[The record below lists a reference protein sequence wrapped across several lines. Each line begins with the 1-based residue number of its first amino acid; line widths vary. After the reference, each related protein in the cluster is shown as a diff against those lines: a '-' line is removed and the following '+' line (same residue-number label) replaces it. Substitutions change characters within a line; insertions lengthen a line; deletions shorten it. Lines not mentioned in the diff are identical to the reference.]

1 MIVSNLEMV
10 IRLAL
15 AVVLGGAVGLERER
29 KNQAAGLRTHI
40 VVILGATL
48 VMLISKYGFADIFI
62 NTKDPA
68 RLAAQVVSGI
78 GFLGAGMII
87 VNRNKIRGLTTAASL
102 WTTACIG
109 LGVGAGFYIPA
120 ISTTILL
127 VGTLSIVQ
135 IIEQRHVKKDFRQ
148 IYAEVEQLDS
158 FMQGL
163 DEVLTRYAVNL
174 GRVEIQEK
182 SFPSELDVGDNDPGI
197 VKLVVYLQLPRY
209 MDVSFIVSG
218 LSKIDGVHLVEE
230 K

>member
-1 MIVSNLEMV
+1 MIISNLEMV

-15 AVVLGGAVGLERER
+15 AVALGAAVGLEREK

-48 VMLISKYGFADIFI
+48 VMLISKYGFSDIFI

-109 LGVGAGFYIPA
+109 LGVGAGFYVPA
-120 ISTTILL
+120 IATTVLL
-127 VGTLSIVQ
+127 VGTLSFVQ
-135 IIEQRHVKKDFRQ
+135 YLEQHHVKKDSRK

-158 FMQGL
+158 FMQEL
-163 DEVLTRYAVNL
+163 DEVLTRQAVNL
-174 GRVEIQEK
+174 GRVEILQK
-182 SFPSELDVGDNDPGI
+182 SYPDELDVGENTPGI
-197 VKLVVYLQLPRY
+197 VKVMVYLQLPRY
-209 MDVSFIVSG
+209 TDCSFIISS
-218 LSKIDGVHLVEE
+218 LSKIEGVRLVEE
-230 K
+230 R

>member
-1 MIVSNLEMV
+1 MEVSFGERK
-10 IRLAL
+10 I
-15 AVVLGGAVGLERER
+15 LEREK

-48 VMLISKYGFADIFI
+48 VMLISKYGFSDIFI

-109 LGVGAGFYIPA
+109 LGVGAGFYVPA
-120 ISTTILL
+120 IATTVLL
-127 VGTLSIVQ
+127 VGTLSFVQ
-135 IIEQRHVKKDFRQ
+135 YLEQHHVKKDSRK

-158 FMQGL
+158 FMQEL
-163 DEVLTRYAVNL
+163 DEVLTRQAVNL
-174 GRVEIQEK
+174 DRVEILEK
-182 SFPSELDVGDNDPGI
+182 SYPDELDVGENTPGI
-197 VKLVVYLQLPRY
+197 VKVMVYLQLPRY
-209 MDVSFIVSG
+209 TDCSFIISS
-218 LSKIDGVHLVEE
+218 LSKIEGVRLVEE
-230 K
+230 R

>member
-1 MIVSNLEMV
+1 MIISNLEMV

-15 AVVLGGAVGLERER
+15 AVALGAAVGLEREK

-48 VMLISKYGFADIFI
+48 VMLISKYGFSDVFI

-109 LGVGAGFYIPA
+109 LGVGAGFYIPSIA
-120 ISTTILL
+120 TTVLL
-127 VGTLSIVQ
+127 VGTLSFVQ
-135 IIEQRHVKKDFRQ
+135 YLEQHHVKKDSRK
-148 IYAEVEQLDS
+148 IYAEVEQLDA
-158 FMQGL
+158 FMQEL
-163 DEVLTRYAVNL
+163 DEVLTRQAVNL
-174 GRVEIQEK
+174 GRVEILEK
-182 SFPSELDVGDNDPGI
+182 SFPDELDVGENTPG
-197 VKLVVYLQLPRY
+197 VVRVMVYLQLPRY
-209 MDVSFIVSG
+209 TDCSFIISS
-218 LSKIDGVHLVEE
+218 LSKIEGVRLVEE
-230 K
+230 R

>member
-1 MIVSNLEMV
+1 MIISNLEMV

-15 AVVLGGAVGLERER
+15 AVALGAAVGLEREK

-48 VMLISKYGFADIFI
+48 VMLISKYGFSDIFI

-109 LGVGAGFYIPA
+109 LGVGAGFYIPSIA
-120 ISTTILL
+120 TTVLL
-127 VGTLSIVQ
+127 VGTLSFVQ
-135 IIEQRHVKKDFRQ
+135 YLEQHHVKKDARK
-148 IYAEVEQLDS
+148 IYAEVEQLDL
-158 FMQGL
+158 FMQEL
-163 DEVLTRYAVNL
+163 DEVLTRQAVNL
-174 GRVEIQEK
+174 GRVEILEK
-182 SFPSELDVGDNDPGI
+182 NFPDELDVGENTPG
-197 VKLVVYLQLPRY
+197 VVRVMVYLQLPRY
-209 MDVSFIVSG
+209 TDCSFIISS
-218 LSKIDGVHLVEE
+218 LSKIEGVRLVEE
-230 K
+230 R

>member
-1 MIVSNLEMV
+1 MIISNLEMV

-15 AVVLGGAVGLERER
+15 AVALGAAVGLEREK

-48 VMLISKYGFADIFI
+48 VMLISKYGFSDIFI

-109 LGVGAGFYIPA
+109 LGVGAGFYVPSIA
-120 ISTTILL
+120 TTVLL
-127 VGTLSIVQ
+127 VGTLSFVQ
-135 IIEQRHVKKDFRQ
+135 YLEQHHVKKDSRK

-158 FMQGL
+158 FMQEL
-163 DEVLTRYAVNL
+163 DEVLTRQAVNL
-174 GRVEIQEK
+174 GRVEILEK
-182 SFPSELDVGDNDPGI
+182 SYPDELDVGENTPGI
-197 VKLVVYLQLPRY
+197 VKVMVYLQLPRY
-209 MDVSFIVSG
+209 TDCSFIISS
-218 LSKIDGVHLVEE
+218 LSKIEGVRLVEE
-230 K
+230 R

>member
-1 MIVSNLEMV
+1 MIISNLEMV

-15 AVVLGGAVGLERER
+15 AVALGAAVGLEREK

-48 VMLISKYGFADIFI
+48 VMLISKYGFTDIFI

-109 LGVGAGFYIPA
+109 LAIGAGFYIPA
-120 ISTTILL
+120 VATTVLL
-127 VGTLSIVQ
+127 VGTLSFVQ
-135 IIEQRHVKKDFRQ
+135 YLEQHHVKKDSRK

-158 FMQGL
+158 FMQEL
-163 DEVLTRYAVNL
+163 DEVLTRQAVNL
-174 GRVEIQEK
+174 GRVEILEK
-182 SFPSELDVGDNDPGI
+182 SYPDELDVGENTPGI
-197 VKLVVYLQLPRY
+197 VKVMVYLQLPRY
-209 MDVSFIVSG
+209 TDCSFIISS
-218 LSKIDGVHLVEE
+218 LSKIEGVRLVEE
-230 K
+230 R

>member
-1 MIVSNLEMV
+1 MIISNLEMV
-10 IRLAL
+10 LRLAL
-15 AVVLGGAVGLERER
+15 AVVLGSAVGLEREK

-48 VMLISKYGFADIFI
+48 VMLISKYGFSDIFI

-109 LGVGAGFYIPA
+109 LGVGAGFYIPSIA
-120 ISTTILL
+120 TTVLL
-127 VGTLSIVQ
+127 VGTLSFVQ
-135 IIEQRHVKKDFRQ
+135 YIEQHHLKKDSRK

-158 FMQGL
+158 FMEEL
-163 DEVLTRYAVNL
+163 DEVLTKQAVTL
-174 GRVEIQEK
+174 GRVEILEK
-182 SFPSELDVGDNDPGI
+182 SYPNELDVGENEPGI
-197 VKLVVYLQLPRY
+197 AKVMVYLQLPKY
-209 MDVSFIVSG
+209 MDCSFIISD
-218 LSKIDGVHLVEE
+218 LSQIEGVRLVEE
-230 K
+230 R

>member
-1 MIVSNLEMV
+1 MIISNLEMV

-15 AVVLGGAVGLERER
+15 AVALGAAVGLEREK

-48 VMLISKYGFADIFI
+48 VMLISKYGFSDIFI

-109 LGVGAGFYIPA
+109 LGVGAGFYVPA
-120 ISTTILL
+120 IATTVLL
-127 VGTLSIVQ
+127 VGTLSFVQ
-135 IIEQRHVKKDFRQ
+135 YLEQHHVKKDSRN

-158 FMQGL
+158 FMQEL
-163 DEVLTRYAVNL
+163 DEVLTRQAVNL
-174 GRVEIQEK
+174 GRVEILEK
-182 SFPSELDVGDNDPGI
+182 SYPDELDVGENTPGI
-197 VKLVVYLQLPRY
+197 VKVMVYLQLPRY
-209 MDVSFIVSG
+209 TDCSFIISS
-218 LSKIDGVHLVEE
+218 LSKIEGVRLVEE
-230 K
+230 R

>member
-1 MIVSNLEMV
+1 MIISNLEMV

-15 AVVLGGAVGLERER
+15 AVALGAAVGLEREK

-48 VMLISKYGFADIFI
+48 VMLISKYGFSDIFI

-109 LGVGAGFYIPA
+109 LGVGAGFYVPA
-120 ISTTILL
+120 IATTVLL
-127 VGTLSIVQ
+127 VGTLSFVQ
-135 IIEQRHVKKDFRQ
+135 YLEQHHVKKDSRK

-158 FMQGL
+158 FMQEL
-163 DEVLTRYAVNL
+163 DEVLTRQAVNL
-174 GRVEIQEK
+174 GRVEILEK
-182 SFPSELDVGDNDPGI
+182 SYPDELDVGENTPGI
-197 VKLVVYLQLPRY
+197 VKVMVYLQLPRY
-209 MDVSFIVSG
+209 TDCSFIISS
-218 LSKIDGVHLVEE
+218 LSKIEGVRLVEE
-230 K
+230 R